1 MRLLLDT
8 TASAKRHRMALLPS
22 LRELQYIG
30 VSLDSI
36 YRYYRYNRSRSS
48 PLIACSDIAA
58 SDDHSAS
65 LPRSEVVEGEYF
77 SASASMSVLGVLCEI
92 VASVQHPKPPEPKS
106 RSHSRLLN
114 RRGEKRSLSSSPMP
128 ARTQKTLLPVLAT
141 GQMF

>member
-77 SASASMSVLGVLCEI
+77 SASPQCQCWAYCVRLSPLCSI
-92 VASVQHPKPPEPKS
+92 
-106 RSHSRLLN
+106 RN
-114 RRGEKRSLSSSPMP
+114 RQSPRAGRTRGC
-128 ARTQKTLLPVLAT
+128 
-141 GQMF
+141 